1 MIDAKPCLHNG
12 YIMRSKCERAWARH
26 LDSLRIDYLYEPE
39 IWHTEAGAYLPDFF
53 IPAADCYLEIKGA
66 EPTDIEIRKAEGLM
80 KASGKLVVFGVGAP
94 LCAQFSSDLLPSN
107 AVIKAPSRGRWV
119 TIPMTLIGE
128 MVYGAM
134 GLSFG
139 LRFAQA
145 GGIGADEVA
154 PSMAERMLQE
164 SAIAS
169 AKAPINQLKASCYRQ
184 ITQGEALAAKA
195 AAYVRRSMA

>member
-39 IWHTEAGAYLPDFF
+39 VWSTDAGAYLPDFF
-53 IPAADCYLEIKGA
+53 VPAADCFLEIKGSN
-66 EPTDIEIRKAEGLM
+66 PTGIEIRKAEGLM

-94 LCAQFSSDLLPSN
+94 QCTQFADGLLPSN
-107 AVIKAPSRGRWV
+107 AVIMAPGRGRWV
-119 TIPMTLIGE
+119 TIPMTLIGQL
-128 MVYGAM
+128 VYSSM
-134 GLSFG
+134 GMASG

-145 GGIGADEVA
+145 GGIGADEAV

-164 SAIAS
+164 SKIAY
-169 AKAPINQLKASCYRQ
+169 AREPINALKRSNHRQ
-184 ITQGEALAAKA
+184 ITQGEAVAGQA
-195 AAYVRRSMA
+195 AAYVRRTIA